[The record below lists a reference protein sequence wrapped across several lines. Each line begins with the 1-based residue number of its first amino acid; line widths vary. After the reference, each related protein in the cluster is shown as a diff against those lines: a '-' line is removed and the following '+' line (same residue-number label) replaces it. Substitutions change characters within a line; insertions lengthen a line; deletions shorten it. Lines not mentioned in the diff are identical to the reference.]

1 MIFFPLLAFSGCTES
16 DSNSCDKAIDGSE
29 SSPGWSYT
37 WSSKQPIWAIFEL
50 AEETAMN
57 QIVIVNGRH
66 KIITFKVTI
75 KANNQWSILT
85 GLSIREDANAQIGSD
100 DTITLTSAVQV
111 LHLDFNFISNV
122 QSIRLDVTK
131 TDFEFYEEGIF
142 RYRNLEINEIIPKFL
157 KSKSSIYIMS
167 DDFIC
172 E

>member
-1 MIFFPLLAFSGCTES
+1 
-16 DSNSCDKAIDGSE
+16 
-29 SSPGWSYT
+29 
-37 WSSKQPIWAIFEL
+37 
-50 AEETAMN
+50 MN

-85 GLSIREDANAQIGSD
+85 GLSIREDANAQIESD
-100 DTITLTSAVQV
+100 NTITLTSVIQV

-142 RYRNLEINEIIPKFL
+142 RYRNVEINEIIPRFL
-157 KSKSSIYIMS
+157 KSKSSIYVMS
-167 DDFIC
+167 DQDGL
-172 E
+172 